1 MYLGNNNEYENKFCN
16 YYVVDVKCKILVL
29 DNDDPINSQIF
40 LEKRIKDELAEKEI
54 EFESMEISSE
64 DIFNKTHYIKK
75 NEHYVDCYFQKI
87 ETDSGYFYRT
97 FYNEFKNN
105 SEELISKVD
114 HITIDGIDYI
124 ENDYARYRIFEIEK
138 DHFKKLNDQMKS
150 PSIIGTV
157 PTQSNMKM
165 DDVGF
170 YEYKVPK
177 ISSENSWQN
186 KIL

>member
-1 MYLGNNNEYENKFCN
+1 MFLGINNDHENKFCN

-40 LEKRIKDELAEKEI
+40 LEKRIKDELAKKEI

-64 DIFNKTHYIKK
+64 DIFIKTHYIRK
-75 NEHYVDCYFQKI
+75 NEHYIDCYFQKI
-87 ETDSGYFYRT
+87 ETDSGYYYRT

-124 ENDYARYRIFEIEK
+124 ENDYARYKIFEIEK

-157 PTQSNMKM
+157 PGQCNSKCEETE
-165 DDVGF
+165 GF

-177 ISSENSWQN
+177 ISSENS
-186 KIL
+186 